1 MKKHI
6 TMIITAMMAAAVLAG
21 CGTSKE
27 AATTAA
33 SSGTAAAAEA
43 GARAEAEARA
53 ETETKAETKTGAGA
67 QTGADAKA
75 EAAMGQETEILVAA
89 AASLKNAYEDE
100 LIPMFQEQ
108 YPGVTV
114 KGTYDSSGKLQTQ
127 IEEGLEADVFMS
139 AAAKQMTALDEE
151 GMIESDTITSLLE
164 NKIVLIVPTGS
175 SAGIEKFEDIEKAE
189 TIALGD
195 PASVPA
201 GQYAEEALTSLGI
214 WDKIQDKVSF
224 GTNVT
229 EVLNQVAA
237 SSADAGI
244 VYATDAASM
253 ADKVEVV
260 AEAPE
265 GSLAKK
271 VIYPVAVVKNTAHPE
286 EAKNFVEFLK
296 TDEAMKVFEEYGF
309 TKGE

>member
-1 MKKHI
+1 
-6 TMIITAMMAAAVLAG
+6 MAAQAG
-21 CGTSKE
+21 ES
-27 AATTAA
+27 A
-33 SSGTAAAAEA
+33 
-43 GARAEAEARA
+43 
-53 ETETKAETKTGAGA
+53 
-67 QTGADAKA
+67 
-75 EAAMGQETEILVAA
+75 EILVAA

-108 YPGVTV
+108 YPGVVV

-139 AAAKQMTALDEE
+139 AATKQMTALDEE
-151 GMIESDTITSLLE
+151 GMIESDTVTNLLE
-164 NKIVLIVPTGS
+164 NKIVLIVPAGS
-175 SAGIEKFEDIEKAE
+175 SAGFEKFEDIEKAE
-189 TIALGD
+189 SIALGD

-201 GQYAEEALTSLGI
+201 GQYAQEALTSLGI

-244 VYATDAASM
+244 VYATDAAGM
-253 ADKVEVV
+253 ADQVQVV

-265 GSLAKK
+265 GSLGGK
-271 VIYPVAVVKNTAHPE
+271 VIYPVAVVKNTAHAE

-296 TDEAMKVFEEYGF
+296 TDEAIKVFEEYGF

>member
-1 MKKHI
+1 
-6 TMIITAMMAAAVLAG
+6 
-21 CGTSKE
+21 
-27 AATTAA
+27 
-33 SSGTAAAAEA
+33 
-43 GARAEAEARA
+43 
-53 ETETKAETKTGAGA
+53 
-67 QTGADAKA
+67 
-75 EAAMGQETEILVAA
+75 
-89 AASLKNAYEDE
+89 
-100 LIPMFQEQ
+100 MFQEQ
-108 YPGVTV
+108 YPGVIV

-139 AAAKQMTALDEE
+139 AATKQMTALDEE
-151 GMIESDTITSLLE
+151 GMIESDTVTNLLE
-164 NKIVLIVPTGS
+164 NKIVLIVPAGS
-175 SAGIEKFEDIEKAE
+175 SAGFEKFEDIEKAE
-189 TIALGD
+189 SIALGD

-201 GQYAEEALTSLGI
+201 GQYAQEALTSLGI

-244 VYATDAASM
+244 VYATDAAGM
-253 ADKVEVV
+253 ADQVQVV

-265 GSLAKK
+265 GSLAGK
-271 VIYPVAVVKNTAHPE
+271 VIYPVAVVKNTAHAE

-296 TDEAMKVFEEYGF
+296 TDEAIKVFEEYGF